1 MRRVFHSFCFVSV
14 EGDRQRRK
22 VYKARPFAG
31 SIPAPFTKSNEMA
44 QFIEGKILVTVQEL
58 TDASSGQPVMTYA
71 NYKQLAARGRFVI
84 VRPGKGLDHCALID
98 YQTLPSRFKERFCTL
113 YGDPEKTMD
122 EIRQEP
128 LRMDPDA
135 RSYFESYELSDGT
148 RLKGDKIE
156 EYTLNATVLLRLL
169 EMANLQVASRHK
181 CGNTTPL
188 NWPPIMASCERLREE
203 YGHTLP
209 HNEARLR
216 DKIREFKRDGYACLV
231 SGRLVN
237 GNASKITEE
246 GGRLIIALKCS
257 RTPVY
262 TNAQLLE
269 RYNEICMQKGWKP
282 LKTQASLVSF
292 LNRPEVKVQ
301 WMGSV
306 MGDVAAKM
314 TYTRMNKTVMP
325 TVRDA
330 LWYGDGTRLNL
341 FYKAYVDG
349 SYRVAALNVFEVI
362 DAASEVF
369 LGCKISNTESFEVM
383 YDAYRDALEFAGH
396 KPYELVYDNQ
406 GGTKRA
412 DAREWLSKIAVISRP
427 TAPHQAPAKS
437 IESIFG
443 RFQSQVLHQYWFYT
457 GGNITA
463 RSEAARIHRE
473 FIEKNISSL
482 PTYDEVVRL
491 YMQAR
496 QQWNTMA
503 HPDKRWAGKSRMDVY
518 LGTVNPR
525 SIELN
530 DALRRDLFWVTTSK
544 PSTFTAYGIQFTVAG
559 QRLQYEVFDEAG
571 EPDLAWRSRNTGREF
586 YVSYDP
592 RDLSSVRLLTRDQY
606 GDRFEVMAQPYR
618 EIHRAAQD
626 QTEEERSFIRR
637 QDERNKLD
645 RIRRHLETDALLR
658 EHGLAPDQHG
668 LADPGLAGIGKSLE
682 RLSDKA
688 EALRRA
694 LESTEPAPAEIYPA
708 SIGQQEKAD
717 SMLTQYDQAA
727 ALNRL

>member
-1 MRRVFHSFCFVSV
+1 
-14 EGDRQRRK
+14 
-22 VYKARPFAG
+22 
-31 SIPAPFTKSNEMA
+31 MA
-44 QFIEGKILVTVQEL
+44 QFVNGKILVTVQEL
-58 TDASSGQPVMTYA
+58 TDASSGQPVMTYS
-71 NYKQLAARGRFVI
+71 NYQKLAQRGRFMM
-84 VRPGKGLDHCALID
+84 VRPGKGLDHYALID
-98 YQTLPSRFKERFCTL
+98 YQTLPTRFKERFCAI
-113 YGDPEKTMD
+113 YGDPEKTM
-122 EIRQEP
+122 EEMRQEP

-135 RSYFESYELSDGT
+135 RSYYEGYELADGT

-156 EYTLNATVLLRLL
+156 EYTLNASVLQRLL

-209 HNEARLR
+209 RNEARLR

-237 GNASKITEE
+237 GNACKISEE

-269 RYNEICMQKGWKP
+269 RYNQVCIQKGWKP
-282 LKTQASLVSF
+282 LKTQASLVSY
-292 LNRPEVKVQ
+292 LNRPEVKAQ

-306 MGDVAAKM
+306 LGDVAAKM

-349 SYRVAALNVFEVI
+349 SYRVAALNVFEVV

-369 LGCKISNTESFEVM
+369 LGCHISNTESFEVM
-383 YDAYRDALEFAGH
+383 YEAYRNAIEFSGH
-396 KPYELVYDNQ
+396 LPYELVYDNQ

-443 RFQSQVLHQYWFYT
+443 RFQSQVLHQHWFYT

-463 RSEAARIHRE
+463 RGEAARIHRE
-473 FIEKNISSL
+473 FIEKNVSSL

-491 YMQAR
+491 YMDAR
-496 QQWNTMA
+496 RQWNAMA
-503 HPDKRWAGKSRMDVY
+503 HPDKRWEGRSRMDVY

-530 DALRRDLFWVTTSK
+530 DALRRDLFWVTTAK

-559 QRLQYEVFDEAG
+559 QRLQYEVFDQAG
-571 EPDLAWRSRNTGREF
+571 DPDLAWRSRNTGREF
-586 YVSYDP
+586 YISYDP
-592 RDLSSVRLLTRDQY
+592 HDLSAVRLLTRDQY

-668 LADPGLAGIGKSLE
+668 LVDPGLAGIGKSLE
-682 RLSDKA
+682 RLTDKA
-688 EALRRA
+688 EALRRS
-694 LESTEPAPAEIYPA
+694 LETEEPAPAQIYPA

-717 SMLTQYDQAA
+717 SMLTQYDPAA
-727 ALNRL
+727 ALSRP

>member
-1 MRRVFHSFCFVSV
+1 
-14 EGDRQRRK
+14 
-22 VYKARPFAG
+22 
-31 SIPAPFTKSNEMA
+31 MA
-44 QFIEGKILVTVQEL
+44 QLVNGKILVTVQEL
-58 TDASSGQPVMTYA
+58 TECSSGQAVMSYD
-71 NYKQLAARGRFVI
+71 NYLKLSYRGRLAV
-84 VRPGKGLDHCALID
+84 VRPGKGLDHCALVD
-98 YQTLPSRFKERFCTL
+98 YVTLPARFKDRYCAI
-113 YGDPEKTMD
+113 YGDPEKTM
-122 EIRQEP
+122 EEKRQEP
-128 LRMDPDA
+128 LRLDSEA
-135 RSYFESYELSDGT
+135 RSYYEGYELGDGT

-156 EYTLNATVLLRLL
+156 EYTLNASVLERLVEL
-169 EMANLQVASRHK
+169 ANIQVASRHK

-188 NWPPIMASCERLREE
+188 NWPPIIAICERLRDE

-209 HNEARLR
+209 RNEARLR
-216 DKIREFKRDGYACLV
+216 DKIREFKRDGYSCLV

-237 GNASKITEE
+237 SNATKISDE

-262 TNAQLLE
+262 TNAQILE
-269 RYNEICMQKGWKP
+269 RYNRVCEQQGWKP
-282 LKTQASLVSF
+282 LKSQVSLTNY
-292 LNRPEVKVQ
+292 LNRPEVRAQ

-306 MGDVAAKM
+306 MGDVAMKM
-314 TYTRMNKTVMP
+314 TYTRQNKTLMP

-349 SYRVAALNVFEVI
+349 SYRVATLNVFEVV

-369 LGCKISNTESFEVM
+369 LGCHISNTESFEVM
-383 YDAYRDALEFAGH
+383 YEAYRNALEFAGH

-412 DAREWLSKIAVISRP
+412 DAREWLSRIAVISRP

-443 RFQSQVLHQYWFYT
+443 RFQQQVLHQYWFYT

-463 RSEAARIHRE
+463 RGEAAKIHRE

-482 PTYDEVVRL
+482 PTYNEVVSL

-496 QQWNTMA
+496 QQWNAMA
-503 HPDKRWAGKSRMDVY
+503 HPDKRWEGRSRMDVY
-518 LGTVNPR
+518 LGTVNPM
-525 SIELN
+525 SVELN
-530 DALRRDLFWVTTSK
+530 DALRRDLFWITTAK

-559 QRLQYEVFDEAG
+559 QKLQYEVFNQEGD
-571 EPDLAWRSRNTGREF
+571 PDLVWRSRNTGREF

-606 GDRFEVMAQPYR
+606 GYRFEVTAEPYR
-618 EIHRAAQD
+618 VIHRAAQD

-637 QDERNKLD
+637 QDDRNKMD

-658 EHGLAPDQHG
+658 EHGLAPDQNG
-668 LADPGLAGIGKSLE
+668 LVDPGLAGIGKSLE
-682 RLSDKA
+682 RLTDKA
-688 EALRRA
+688 EAIRRS
-694 LESTEPAPAEIYPA
+694 LESQEPAPAEVYPTT
-708 SIGQQEKAD
+708 IGQQEKRD
-717 SMLTQYDQAA
+717 SMMTQYDQAA